1 MADQEPTITV
11 PLGLFQNL
19 LNLALLE
26 TQRPQIIGAA
36 SQLIEQAHAKPG
48 PKLVKDN

>member
-1 MADQEPTITV
+1 MSEQEPTITV

-36 SQLIEQAHAKPG
+36 SELIEQAKQAK
-48 PKLVKDN
+48 PKLVEKD